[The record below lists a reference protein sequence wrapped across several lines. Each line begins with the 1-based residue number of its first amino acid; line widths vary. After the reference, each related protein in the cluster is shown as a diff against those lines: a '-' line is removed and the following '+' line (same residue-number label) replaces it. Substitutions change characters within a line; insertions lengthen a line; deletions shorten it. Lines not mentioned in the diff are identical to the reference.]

1 MTTAFIGWSETYNLL
16 QPILSLKRKTRENL
30 TTVRGSKKSKKS
42 KFIGN
47 GWCWYQ
53 RFRSEVRD
61 WIDHKTQVFTHPKT
75 SFSDHD
81 KPAFLVV
88 SNMAMAQ
95 NYLPPKFGWFP
106 TKHDHL
112 TILVVPNRFFPFLSH
127 SQPPKT
133 GCLAA
138 CRCTAPPAGGD
149 TVNLW
154 LKRLDLW
161 R

>member
-1 MTTAFIGWSETYNLL
+1 MTTAFIGWNETYNLL

-61 WIDHKTQVFTHPKT
+61 WIDHKKTSFHTSNPKT

-81 KPAFLVV
+81 KPAFFVV

-95 NYLPPKFGWFP
+95 NYLPPKLG
-106 TKHDHL
+106 
-112 TILVVPNRFFPFLSH
+112 
-127 SQPPKT
+127 
-133 GCLAA
+133 
-138 CRCTAPPAGGD
+138 
-149 TVNLW
+149 
-154 LKRLDLW
+154 
-161 R
+161 